1 MTTALRLVPAPA
13 SDLLP
18 ARTKRP
24 RALIRPETLDVLHW
38 DEKSRIL
45 RPSPDHPFLGMH
57 ICARSGCWAAARKTE
72 LGLCSACR
80 SVWKRSG
87 KTPEDFLAS
96 EPKQISNISGG
107 CAVPKCRRPWTSS
120 RTQMC
125 MRHRELFTRLGR
137 PPRWRSSSPTPAF
150 ARCRASAC
158 ARSTPATGTRRTART
173 CSAPALGEVAG
184 GTSPRR

>member
-18 ARTKRP
+18 ARAKRL

-38 DEKSRIL
+38 DERSRIL

-57 ICARSGCWAAARKTE
+57 ICARSGCWAAARNTD

-80 SVWKRSG
+80 GSWKRSG
-87 KTPEDFLAS
+87 KTPEDFLAT

-107 CAVPKCRRPWTSS
+107 CAVPKCRRP
-120 RTQMC
+120 
-125 MRHRELFTRLGR
+125 GR
-137 PPRWRSSSPTPAF
+137 RPARRCACGTASCSQGWGARRWRSSSPTPAF
-150 ARCRASAC
+150 ARCLASAC
-158 ARSTPATGTRRTART
+158 ARSTPATGTRRTVRT